1 MLKILAELG
10 VGLIGQVAQGHLAKK
25 AIKTLVKGGLLS
37 EKVGARALKYPKFG
51 KRILGSLSGQ
61 SSNLQKGLFRGG
73 TLAAS
78 AKGSAFPQAFR
89 YQARNVLKVA
99 QHQMANSRGY
109 GAISKIMFGA
119 GMAWGGFELASGGEK
134 MFEKNIPG
142 GFSEIMQ
149 TQQQFL
155 PRQAHTQ
162 RQRAIQAIHQSQL
175 STRSALGNESQ
186 FIH

>member
-1 MLKILAELG
+1 MLKMLLELG

-25 AIKTLVKGGLLS
+25 AIKTLVKGGMLTKEASQQL
-37 EKVGARALKYPKFG
+37 ARNPKALKEFLRELPNQSPF
-51 KRILGSLSGQ
+51 LGTGVFSDGRLGRAAIKQ
-61 SSNLQKGLFRGG
+61 GHVGWGG
-73 TLAAS
+73 S
-78 AKGSAFPQAFR
+78 
-89 YQARNVLKVA
+89 VLRTA
-99 QHQMANSRGY
+99 QQQMANSRGY